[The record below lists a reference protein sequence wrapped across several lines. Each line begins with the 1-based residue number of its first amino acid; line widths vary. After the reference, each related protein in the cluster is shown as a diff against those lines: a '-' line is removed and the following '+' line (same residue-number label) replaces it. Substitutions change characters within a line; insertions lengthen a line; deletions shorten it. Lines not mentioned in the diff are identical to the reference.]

1 MPATPKSGQVPLF
14 SHSHH
19 KNDRNRHHR
28 QTPHCHALPK
38 HGQRLA
44 EKILHPDE
52 LAQLPAQKD
61 PVRYLALR
69 WAAKEALGK
78 AFGTGL
84 RAPLVM
90 PAICLSKS
98 ALGAPAF
105 APTVVV
111 QTMQTAR
118 HIAQIHLS
126 LSDEHDYAVAF
137 VWCEAA
143 R

>member
-1 MPATPKSGQVPLF
+1 MIGTDIIDKRRIATLYQ
-14 SHSHH
+14 
-19 KNDRNRHHR
+19 
-28 QTPHCHALPK
+28 K

-61 PVRYLALR
+61 P
-69 WAAKEALGK
+69 G
-78 AFGTGL
+78 
-84 RAPLVM
+84 
-90 PAICLSKS
+90 
-98 ALGAPAF
+98 

-118 HIAQIHLS
+118 RIAQIHLS
-126 LSDEHDYAVAF
+126 LSDEHDYVVAF

>member
-1 MPATPKSGQVPLF
+1 MIGTDIIDKRRIATLYQ
-14 SHSHH
+14 
-19 KNDRNRHHR
+19 
-28 QTPHCHALPK
+28 K

-61 PVRYLALR
+61 PARYLALR

-111 QTMQTAR
+111 QTMQTASP
-118 HIAQIHLS
+118 LS
-126 LSDEHDYAVAF
+126 GAKPSDSERKKSPITAKAKKILTTSHG
-137 VWCEAA
+137 
-143 R
+143 

>member
-1 MPATPKSGQVPLF
+1 MIGTDIIDKRRIA
-14 SHSHH
+14 
-19 KNDRNRHHR
+19 
-28 QTPHCHALPK
+28 ALYHK
-38 HGQRLA
+38 HGKRLA

-52 LAQLPAQKD
+52 RAQLPAQKD

-90 PAICLSKS
+90 SAICLNKT
-98 ALGAPAF
+98 ALGAPGF
-105 APTVVV
+105 APTNVVK
-111 QTMQTAR
+111 TMQHAR
-118 HIAQIHLS
+118 GITKIHLS
-126 LSDEHDYAVAF
+126 LSDERDYAVAF
-137 VWCEAA
+137 VWCETA

>member
-1 MPATPKSGQVPLF
+1 MIGTDIIDKRRIA
-14 SHSHH
+14 
-19 KNDRNRHHR
+19 
-28 QTPHCHALPK
+28 ALYHK
-38 HGQRLA
+38 HGKRLA

-52 LAQLPAQKD
+52 LMQLAAQKD

-90 PAICLSKS
+90 PAINLTKDS
-98 ALGAPAF
+98 LGAPAF

-111 QTMQTAR
+111 QTMQTAC

-126 LSDEHDYAVAF
+126 LSDERDYAVAF
-137 VWCEAA
+137 VWCEKT

>member
-1 MPATPKSGQVPLF
+1 MIGTDIIDKRRIATLYQ
-14 SHSHH
+14 
-19 KNDRNRHHR
+19 
-28 QTPHCHALPK
+28 K

-90 PAICLSKS
+90 PAICLSKN

-105 APTVVV
+105 APKDFLIKNSKTSANSL
-111 QTMQTAR
+111 TAFF
-118 HIAQIHLS
+118 L
-126 LSDEHDYAVAF
+126 F
-137 VWCEAA
+137 
-143 R
+143 

>member
-1 MPATPKSGQVPLF
+1 MIGTDIIDKRRIATLYQ
-14 SHSHH
+14 
-19 KNDRNRHHR
+19 
-28 QTPHCHALPK
+28 K

-52 LAQLPAQKD
+52 LAQRPAQKD

-90 PAICLSKS
+90 PAICLNKS

-118 HIAQIHLS
+118 RIAQIHLS

>member
-1 MPATPKSGQVPLF
+1 MIGTDIIDKRRIV
-14 SHSHH
+14 
-19 KNDRNRHHR
+19 
-28 QTPHCHALPK
+28 ALYHK
-38 HGQRLA
+38 HGKRLA

-52 LAQLPAQKD
+52 RAQLPAQKD

-90 PAICLSKS
+90 PAICLDKTL
-98 ALGAPAF
+98 LGAPGF
-105 APTVVV
+105 APTNVVK
-111 QTMQTAR
+111 TMQHAR
-118 HIAQIHLS
+118 GITKIHLS
-126 LSDEHDYAVAF
+126 LSDERDYAVAF
-137 VWCEAA
+137 VWCETA

>member
-1 MPATPKSGQVPLF
+1 MIGTDIIDKRRIATLYQ
-14 SHSHH
+14 
-19 KNDRNRHHR
+19 
-28 QTPHCHALPK
+28 K

-90 PAICLSKS
+90 PAI
-98 ALGAPAF
+98 
-105 APTVVV
+105 
-111 QTMQTAR
+111 
-118 HIAQIHLS
+118 
-126 LSDEHDYAVAF
+126 
-137 VWCEAA
+137 
-143 R
+143 